1 LRSAAALW
9 RRMAIDT
16 PLRDHCS
23 TESEAKTL
31 RHLRRG
37 VESSAF
43 FLRPKP
49 MCCVSIEYL

>member
-1 LRSAAALW
+1 MRSAAALW